1 MKKQEEFCRERHL
14 AAWPALH
21 AELNGAQILI
31 KASGQCQREQ
41 EKKQQKTMMKTICS
55 VFPNMPVKT
64 IP

>member
-1 MKKQEEFCRERHL
+1 MKKQEEFCREQTL
-14 AAWPALH
+14 AACPALH
-21 AELNGAQILI
+21 AELNGAQTLI

-41 EKKQQKTMMKTICS
+41 EEKQKQTMMKTICS